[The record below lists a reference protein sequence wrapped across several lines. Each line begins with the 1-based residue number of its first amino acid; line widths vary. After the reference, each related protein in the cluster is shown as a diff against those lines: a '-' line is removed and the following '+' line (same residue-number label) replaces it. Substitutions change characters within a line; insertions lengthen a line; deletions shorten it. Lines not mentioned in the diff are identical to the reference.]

1 MTRNDLDQ
9 AAFWWSKCLEW
20 RAANQELLQLS
31 RPHYDAVKQEIS
43 HYYHKRD
50 RYGRLVYYEVLDHP
64 RRAFRNLHQRGIS
77 VEDVVEH
84 MTFVN
89 EYTHQIMNSNYG
101 RSCMPAKVQRLRL
114 LHRVNMN

>member
-1 MTRNDLDQ
+1 MRR
-9 AAFWWSKCLEW
+9 SI
-20 RAANQELLQLS
+20 ELRQKADVEKKTG
-31 RPHYDAVKQEIS
+31 DA
-43 HYYHKRD
+43 D
-50 RYGRLVYYEVLDHP
+50 
-64 RRAFRNLHQRGIS
+64 RAFRNLHQRGIS